1 MEFVLGDARSLS
13 AIRTT
18 IRSSS
23 SQCRGHDG
31 RDFRAIESS
40 VSNMSLGTK
49 IIARTGFSRMRAL
62 YRDPNRK
69 KNRCDTTECSLR
81 DRELPFALLHDGETI
96 PYLQIG
102 WHFLRFGEY
111 IWRRECDRFRCVVN
125 RENFERERGS
135 NEDTRTLVRVFR
147 LSEPFNFKFIFS
159 N

>member
-1 MEFVLGDARSLS
+1 MEFVLGDAWSLS

-23 SQCRGHDG
+23 SQRRGHDG
-31 RDFRAIESS
+31 RDFPRDRIVRLEYFARNKNYRAYRLFLDASTGSRSESE
-40 VSNMSLGTK
+40 
-49 IIARTGFSRMRAL
+49 
-62 YRDPNRK
+62 
-69 KNRCDTTECSLR
+69 KNRCDTIERSLR

-111 IWRRECDRFRCVVN
+111 IWRRERDWFRCVVN
-125 RENFERERGS
+125 RENFECGIS
-135 NEDTRTLVRVFR
+135 NGDARTLVCAFR
-147 LSEPFNFKFIFS
+147 LSELFNFKFTFS